1 MAEDRAPD
9 ATPRAMRP
17 MHGCD
22 PAGGA
27 VVDLTAEASPTI
39 LVGLDFSFRPA
50 CARVRVGQRVTF
62 RGDGGNDWRAHPLRA
77 GVIEGG
83 AVVDDLSSPIPHADT
98 GEDDVTVTFAAPGT
112 YGYYC
117 TRHWSLGFFGTLHA
131 VP

>member
-1 MAEDRAPD
+1 
-9 ATPRAMRP
+9 MRV

-22 PAGGA
+22 PAGGM
-27 VVDLTAEASPTI
+27 VVDLTGEPAPTI
-39 LVGLDFSFRPA
+39 LVGLDFSFRPS

-77 GVIEGG
+77 GVIEAG
-83 AVVDDLSSPIPHADT
+83 AVADDPASPIPDT
-98 GEDDVTVTFAAPGT
+98 NRGEEDITVVFPAPGT

-117 TRHWSLGFFGTLHA
+117 TRHWSLGFFGTVHA